1 MSFKNARRDS
11 LFCNS
16 SPQIS
21 SVSHKEDSD
30 NSDRKSDSVKEDKSS
45 DNMTDS
51 DSLKLVMTDSASDES
66 DDKKKTAMNENQD
79 DDDASSDDTV
89 IMDLDGQSGHEPK
102 LADTQ
107 ILIDT
112 QVITDINDN
121 TQIVLEPPKSPN
133 QKLSYCSRRH
143 NQSQLTN
150 MTTIVTVHPSES
162 SVVYQK
168 MEKCSIAVCN
178 DEVTPLRCG
187 PKKSP
192 SHKRKT
198 LQSSQV
204 LEDNM
209 STQEV
214 PKKPK
219 DESPDLL
226 YPTPP
231 EQSIK
236 RRRKTPVGANQ
247 SQDCCPLCGKNMSLK
262 ALLQHS
268 LYCNGVINTRATSSL
283 STRS

>member
-21 SVSHKEDSD
+21 IVSHKEDSD

-45 DNMTDS
+45 DNLTDS

-89 IMDLDGQSGHEPK
+89 IMDLVGQSDHEPK

-107 ILIDT
+107 IL
-112 QVITDINDN
+112 TDFNDN

-143 NQSQLTN
+143 NQSQLTK

-168 MEKCSIAVCN
+168 MEKCSIAACN

-187 PKKSP
+187 SSVQKSP

-198 LQSSQV
+198 LLSSQV
-204 LEDNM
+204 LDDDV

-236 RRRKTPVGANQ
+236 RRRKTQVGANQ

-283 STRS
+283 STKS

>member
-45 DNMTDS
+45 DNLTDS

-107 ILIDT
+107 
-112 QVITDINDN
+112 VITDFNDN

-143 NQSQLTN
+143 NQSQLTK

-168 MEKCSIAVCN
+168 MEKCSIAACN

-187 PKKSP
+187 SSVQKSL
-192 SHKRKT
+192 SYKRKT

-204 LEDNM
+204 LEDDV

-214 PKKPK
+214 PKKLK

-231 EQSIK
+231 DQLIK
-236 RRRKTPVGANQ
+236 RRRKTQ

-283 STRS
+283 STKS